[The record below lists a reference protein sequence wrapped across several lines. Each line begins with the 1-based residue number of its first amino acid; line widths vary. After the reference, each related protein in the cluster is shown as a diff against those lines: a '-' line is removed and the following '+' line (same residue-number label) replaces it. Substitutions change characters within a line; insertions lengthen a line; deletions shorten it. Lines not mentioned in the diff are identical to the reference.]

1 MSFVRNRNN
10 KRQRTGRGPRKP
22 KSNRDKEER
31 QLSIRNEEGYFSK
44 ATKLGSSNEFVDFE
58 TLIQPYLWTTVTPVI
73 ESATRTHAS
82 ARMPTLKRLCAEQL
96 ARNVEYIRWH
106 LIASAPWSIWKL
118 VWTIIVKTGQ
128 DSPETYAKFA
138 KFFHSFQ
145 DFRAHRYLLEQGIR
159 GQAIG
164 KYLIPGCRLHRVETV
179 FRNIDLHDTIKFLDI
194 WQPITILDL
203 SLIKLSVMSTLHF
216 SIFLIW
222 YV

>member
-82 ARMPTLKRLCAEQL
+82 ARMPTLKDCVLNNWL
-96 ARNVEYIRWH
+96 GMWN
-106 LIASAPWSIWKL
+106 
-118 VWTIIVKTGQ
+118 T
-128 DSPETYAKFA
+128 
-138 KFFHSFQ
+138 
-145 DFRAHRYLLEQGIR
+145 
-159 GQAIG
+159 
-164 KYLIPGCRLHRVETV
+164 
-179 FRNIDLHDTIKFLDI
+179 
-194 WQPITILDL
+194 
-203 SLIKLSVMSTLHF
+203 
-216 SIFLIW
+216 
-222 YV
+222 